1 MAGIYIHIPF
11 CKTRCIY
18 CDFYST
24 TRSELKSRYIH
35 ALCKELQMRKEYL
48 RGEPVETI
56 YFGGGTPSQLAEEDF
71 REVFETIRKYYGM
84 EHCREITLEANPDD
98 LTEAYAAMLQN
109 LPFNRISMGIQTF
122 DDSTLKL
129 LNRRHNAAQAVN
141 AVKHCRHAGFNNI
154 SIDLIY
160 GLPGE
165 TDERW
170 KRDLQQAVSLNVEHI
185 SAYHLTYEEGTR
197 IYELLQ
203 AHRIREVDEESS
215 VRFFSTL
222 IDTLGSAGYEHY
234 EISNFA
240 KPGFRSRHN
249 LKYWTGGEYL
259 GFGPCAA
266 SDFAGKRFTIEPDLR
281 AYVEGIA
288 HHGSVLSECETIP
301 PRERAGEYVMLRS
314 RSVSGLDAQE
324 YERSYLLP
332 FAPLQQLLERFA
344 GHGLAAQSGSRW
356 YLTPRGWLV
365 SNRIILA
372 LQDAQEKSTPLAK
385 KR

>member
-24 TRSELKSRYIH
+24 THSELKSRYIH

-48 RGEPVETI
+48 QGEPVETV

-98 LTEAYAAMLQN
+98 LTEEYTTMLQQ

-122 DDSTLKL
+122 DDATLKL
-129 LNRRHNAAQAVN
+129 LNRRHDAEQAVK
-141 AVKHCRHAGFNNI
+141 AVHHCRRAGFNNI

-170 KRDLQQAVSLNVEHI
+170 KRDLQQAISLGVEHI

-203 AHRIREVDEESS
+203 AHRIHEVDEESS

-222 IDTLGSAGYEHY
+222 MDTLTMPATSTTKYPTSAVPECT
-234 EISNFA
+234 
-240 KPGFRSRHN
+240 PGTTRP
-249 LKYWTGGEYL
+249 TGK
-259 GFGPCAA
+259 GFLIWDADLPPIHSTGTAENGTSLHWRTTYIPSKTTAA
-266 SDFAGKRFTIEPDLR
+266 GLR
-281 AYVEGIA
+281 MNI
-288 HHGSVLSECETIP
+288 
-301 PRERAGEYVMLRS
+301 
-314 RSVSGLDAQE
+314 
-324 YERSYLLP
+324 
-332 FAPLQQLLERFA
+332 
-344 GHGLAAQSGSRW
+344 
-356 YLTPRGWLV
+356 
-365 SNRIILA
+365 
-372 LQDAQEKSTPLAK
+372 
-385 KR
+385 